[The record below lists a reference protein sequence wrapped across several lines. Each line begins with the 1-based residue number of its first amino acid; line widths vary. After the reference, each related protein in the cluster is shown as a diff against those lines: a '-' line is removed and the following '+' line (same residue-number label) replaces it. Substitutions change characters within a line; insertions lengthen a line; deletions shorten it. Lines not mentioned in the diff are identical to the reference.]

1 MNNLIYT
8 PAVQRQADNL
18 MKSYYM
24 SKPSASRADVV
35 RVCIMAVRLAM
46 QMDAEQNGCDVD
58 NSHSYTTEFYKS
70 MIQYLNAQL

>member
-18 MKSYYM
+18 MKSYYL
-24 SKPSASRADVV
+24 SKPSASRAEVV
-35 RVCIMAVRLAM
+35 RVCILAVRLAM
-46 QMDAEQNGCDVD
+46 QMEAEQTGYDVD
-58 NSHSYTTEFYKS
+58 NLRSYTSEFYTE